1 MAEISS
7 VNMAKFRYLSGVFVG
22 LFWWY
27 RGVLSAPILQFPFIL
42 QDSKSSSLAS
52 FLFHHLIVKEYFSIS
67 FHFFSFTKSYVSK
80 TALLN
85 HVCPFKLC
93 SLWSPL
99 PVVRA
104 LICLNMIFRPFRPT
118 GIPLLSFMQFIS
130 ICPLSTKP
138 RTEVELGQTYEN
150 TCWDLVIFLILFSS
164 KIQNSLT

>member
-130 ICPLSTKP
+130 ISHLSYLCYNSGLFNFIITSTPSWWMRKNF
-138 RTEVELGQTYEN
+138 RI
-150 TCWDLVIFLILFSS
+150 WRILHM
-164 KIQNSLT
+164 NAA